1 MEAVIGIYAGM
12 GLLVI
17 LICVPMILEMVPPN
31 NWYGF
36 RTRRTLSDPNVW
48 YPANRIAGQYLA
60 VAGTVIVLTTLLVF
74 LFQKELTAKHRF
86 DYSFVGFVGFDSWRY
101 RVVPDRLAT
110 DLIAGRDR

>member
-1 MEAVIGIYAGM
+1 MKAAIGIYAGM

-17 LICVPMILEMVPPN
+17 LICMPMILEKVPPN

-36 RTRRTLSDPNVW
+36 RTRRTVSDPDVW

-74 LFQKELTAKHRF
+74 LFQKSLAPNTA
-86 DYSFVGFVGFDSWRY
+86 SIILLSVSLISILGASVMS
-101 RVVPDRLAT
+101 
-110 DLIAGRDR
+110 LIALRRI

>member
-1 MEAVIGIYAGM
+1 MEAAIGIYAGM

-60 VAGTVIVLTTLLVF
+60 VAGTVI
-74 LFQKELTAKHRF
+74 ARA
-86 DYSFVGFVGFDSWRY
+86 SPCMPPY
-101 RVVPDRLAT
+101 RICPAMCDWF
-110 DLIAGRDR
+110 AG

>member
-1 MEAVIGIYAGM
+1 MKAAIGIYAGM

-60 VAGTVIVLTTLLVF
+60 VAGVVIVEAKDRISADQTCH
-74 LFQKELTAKHRF
+74 QKKAADCGEEFCFHCR
-86 DYSFVGFVGFDSWRY
+86 GFFHC
-101 RVVPDRLAT
+101 
-110 DLIAGRDR
+110 

>member
-1 MEAVIGIYAGM
+1 MKAAIGIYAGM

-36 RTRRTLSDPNVW
+36 RTRRTLSDPDVW

-74 LFQKELTAKHRF
+74 LFQKSLRPNTA
-86 DYSFVGFVGFDSWRY
+86 SIILLSVSLISILG
-101 RVVPDRLAT
+101 AT
-110 DLIAGRDR
+110 VLSLIALRRI

>member
-1 MEAVIGIYAGM
+1 MKAAIGIYAGM

-36 RTRRTLSDPNVW
+36 RTRRTVSDPEVW

-74 LFQKELTAKHRF
+74 LFQKSLPPNTA
-86 DYSFVGFVGFDSWRY
+86 SIILLSVSLISILGASVMS
-101 RVVPDRLAT
+101 
-110 DLIAGRDR
+110 LIALRRI

>member
-1 MEAVIGIYAGM
+1 MKPVLGIYAGM

-31 NWYGF
+31 NWYGL
-36 RTRRTLSDPNVW
+36 RTRRTVSDPDVW

-74 LFQKELTAKHRF
+74 LFQKSLPPNAASITLLSVSLISVLGA
-86 DYSFVGFVGFDSWRY
+86 SVMS
-101 RVVPDRLAT
+101 
-110 DLIAGRDR
+110 LIALRRI

>member
-1 MEAVIGIYAGM
+1 MEAAIGIYAGM

-17 LICVPMILEMVPPN
+17 LICMPMILEMVPPN

-60 VAGTVIVLTTLLVF
+60 VAGFVIVITTLLVF
-74 LFQKELTAKHRF
+74 LFQKNLLPKTSSLILLSVSSISLLGA
-86 DYSFVGFVGFDSWRY
+86 SVLS
-101 RVVPDRLAT
+101 
-110 DLIAGRDR
+110 LIALRRI

>member
-1 MEAVIGIYAGM
+1 MKAAIGIYAGM

-36 RTRRTLSDPNVW
+36 RTRRTVSDPNVW

-74 LFQKELTAKHRF
+74 LFQKSLPPNTGSIILLSVSLISILGA
-86 DYSFVGFVGFDSWRY
+86 SVMS
-101 RVVPDRLAT
+101 
-110 DLIAGRDR
+110 LIALRRI

>member
-17 LICVPMILEMVPPN
+17 LICVPMILERVPPN

-36 RTRRTLSDPNVW
+36 RTPRTLSDPNVW

-74 LFQKELTAKHRF
+74 LFQKSLPPNTPSIILLSVSLISILGA
-86 DYSFVGFVGFDSWRY
+86 SVMS
-101 RVVPDRLAT
+101 
-110 DLIAGRDR
+110 LIALRRI